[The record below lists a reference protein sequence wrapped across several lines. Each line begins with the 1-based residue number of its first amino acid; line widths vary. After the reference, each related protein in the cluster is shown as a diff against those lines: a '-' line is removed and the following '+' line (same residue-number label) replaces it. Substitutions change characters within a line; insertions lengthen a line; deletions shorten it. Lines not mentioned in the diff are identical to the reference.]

1 MEILIETFMDS
12 MKMLPFL
19 FLAFLLIEILE
30 RYSGG
35 MTENL
40 LKKVGKAGPI
50 VGALLGCVP
59 QCGFSVLAANLYA
72 GGILTAGTLV
82 SVFIATSDEAVLILM
97 ANPERWKEIGCL
109 LAVKILIAVVA
120 GYLVDG
126 ALQKYIVRTK
136 KCVPIKEGKDASPQR
151 LEIVREAAG
160 HTARIF
166 LYLLVFSI
174 ILNFAIEILGL
185 EKLSELLLGDTVFQP
200 IVAAVVGLIPNCAAS
215 VILTQLYLSGAISF
229 AAVVS
234 GLCTGAG
241 IGLAVLFKMNRD
253 RRENVRILFV
263 LVAIA
268 SVAGMLL
275 QLLQFYCDVL

>member
-1 MEILIETFMDS
+1 MDS

-35 MTENL
+35 MTEKL

-72 GGILTAGTLV
+72 GGVLTVGTLV

-97 ANPERWKEIGCL
+97 ANPERFEEIGWL
-109 LAVKILIAVVA
+109 LVVKVLIAVAA

-126 ALQKYIVRTK
+126 VLQKYIVRTK
-136 KCVPIKEGKDASPQR
+136 KSVRVKAGKDVR
-151 LEIVREAAG
+151 LQKIEVVKEAVE

-166 LYLLVFSI
+166 LYLFMFSL
-174 ILNFAIEILGL
+174 ILNFAIEILGI

-200 IVAAVVGLIPNCAAS
+200 IVAAVIGLIPNCAAS
-215 VILTQLYLSGAISF
+215 VILAQLYLSGAISF

-241 IGLAVLFKMNRD
+241 IGLVVLFKMNRD
-253 RRENVRILFV
+253 RRENFRILIT
-263 LVAIA
+263 LIAIA

-275 QLLQFYCDVL
+275 QFYYNVL

>member
-1 MEILIETFMDS
+1 MEILIETCMDS

-35 MTENL
+35 MTEKL

-72 GGILTAGTLV
+72 GGVLTVGTLI

-97 ANPERWKEIGCL
+97 ANPERFEEIGWL
-109 LAVKILIAVVA
+109 LVVKVLIAVAA

-126 ALQKYIVRTK
+126 VLQKYIVRTK
-136 KCVPIKEGKDASPQR
+136 KSVRVKAGKDVR
-151 LEIVREAAG
+151 LQKIEVVKEAVE

-166 LYLLVFSI
+166 LYLFMFSL
-174 ILNFAIEILGL
+174 ILNFAIEILGI

-200 IVAAVVGLIPNCAAS
+200 IVAAVIGLIPNCAAS
-215 VILTQLYLSGAISF
+215 VILAQLYLSGAISF

-241 IGLAVLFKMNRD
+241 IGLVVLFKMNRD
-253 RRENVRILFV
+253 RRENFRILITLIV
-263 LVAIA
+263 IA

-275 QLLQFYCDVL
+275 QLLQFYYNVL